1 MFNKILVMKKFILSL
16 LICFGY
22 VSLSA
27 QSNGNYQIKFLEVN
41 RDNSDYAVALLDENK
56 IVFTS
61 EGNADSERGNR
72 NPRKKLYIGDM
83 DFDGE
88 ILNVTKID
96 REDSNKY
103 NTTGVSYTK
112 DQKTVYFSRNKH
124 ARSKSQQRK
133 SKNQRMEIF
142 RAKVDENGKWRD
154 IEKLPFNDKQ
164 SSTGYPALSPDGKK
178 LYFVSDR
185 LPSQGGNDIFVVDIK
200 NETDFGVPQN
210 LGNTI
215 NTSGNETTPFV
226 NSNNIMYFA
235 SDGHES
241 KGGLD
246 IFAAEVFDNHVSEV
260 YHLEEP
266 INSLND
272 DFAYIIN
279 DQTNTGYFTSNRLQ
293 GNENNDLYAFN
304 LEKDKSLEDCF
315 ITVEGL
321 VKDKNTQALLKNA
334 NVELFDLNNNLIE
347 SIQTTDDGFY
357 SFKVPCSEE
366 YNLVGNSADYKE
378 QKQRIEILENNYHKI
393 LHSNLNL
400 TKLMKNEVDES
411 KDLSKILNLA
421 PIYFDFDKV
430 TIRSD
435 ARSELD
441 KIVKIMKEYPEITV
455 EANAHTD
462 SWGPAAYNKVLSERR
477 AQSTIDYIISQG
489 IDPSRIKGKGY
500 GEERLLNDCED
511 PGNCS
516 RAENQLN
523 RRTEFIITS
532 SATSIRLD
540 IHKKV
545 NKEVAEIKPAK
556 GIETSGRS
564 VAKVKVN
571 KGIEKTEV
579 KKSPKRV
586 IAEAT
591 VPKTLMETE
600 KAGLN
605 RNQIMAVKS
614 QDSPVI
620 VNEPVV
626 ADVVN
631 SKTEVKKSPIKVVA
645 EATVPKTLIEPE
657 KADQNKNQKM
667 AVKSKGVPVIVNEKD
682 VADLGNSKTE
692 MASIDP
698 NIKPSPV
705 EPKEEETVLD
715 ENVEIL
721 SEKWVIAKE
730 EEQPKSYGKVTV
742 SNVTAEPNRS
752 QNKAL
757 NHIENEK
764 LKIDEKLKVL
774 EQKYDEVLA
783 NNPSKK
789 QSYFDEKEKIT
800 ALRNEVSEAND
811 IGYSNIIQ
819 YNNQIISFNKT
830 YQRLQGAENKNIP
843 TENENIIVIS
853 ETVPT
858 KKDGKSNVTVFM
870 EEQKELTIEKLNEIE
885 KKFVHAKNMKPEY
898 AENCIEEINKID
910 EFRNEV
916 RSNSAPN
923 WDNIVAYKK
932 TINTFHKSYKDLML
946 QANGG
951 ISARDARFKDNSVAT
966 TRIP

>member
-1 MFNKILVMKKFILSL
+1 MKKFILSL

-22 VSLSA
+22 VALSA

-61 EGNADSERGNR
+61 EGNADSEKGNR
-72 NPRKKLYIGDM
+72 NPRKKLYVGDM

-88 ILNVTKID
+88 ILNVTKVNRD
-96 REDSNKY
+96 DSNKF

-112 DQKTVYFSRNKH
+112 DQKTVYFSRNRH
-124 ARSKSQQRK
+124 ARSKSQQKK

-178 LYFVSDR
+178 LFFVSDR
-185 LPSQGGNDIFVVDIK
+185 LPSQGGNDIFVVEIK

-210 LGNTI
+210 LGKTI
-215 NTSGNETTPFV
+215 NTSGNETTPFI

-235 SDGHES
+235 SDGHET

-334 NVELFDLNNNLIE
+334 NVELFDLNNKLIE

-366 YNLVGNSADYKE
+366 YNLVGNSANYKE

-393 LHSNLNL
+393 LHSNLNM

-462 SWGPAAYNKVLSERR
+462 SWGPAAYNKVLSEKR

-511 PGNCS
+511 PGSCS

-545 NKEVAEIKPAK
+545 NKDVAEIKPSK
-556 GIETSGRS
+556 GIETSGKS

-579 KKSPKRV
+579 KRSPKKV
-586 IAEAT
+586 IAEAS
-591 VPKTLMETE
+591 VAK
-600 KAGLN
+600 
-605 RNQIMAVKS
+605 IM
-614 QDSPVI
+614 
-620 VNEPVV
+620 
-626 ADVVN
+626 
-631 SKTEVKKSPIKVVA
+631 
-645 EATVPKTLIEPE
+645 IEPE
-657 KADQNKNQKM
+657 KANLNKNQKITL
-667 AVKSKGVPVIVNEKD
+667 KSKKAALLVNEKD
-682 VADLGNSKTE
+682 VADIGNSRTE

-698 NIKPSPV
+698 NIKPSLV
-705 EPKEEETVLD
+705 EPNEVETVLD

-730 EEQPKSYGKVTV
+730 EEQPKSYGNITV
-742 SNVTAEPNRS
+742 SNATAEPNKS
-752 QNKAL
+752 KNKAL

-789 QSYFDEKEKIT
+789 QSYFDEKEKIS

-830 YQRLQGAENKNIP
+830 YQRLQGAENKKIS

-858 KKDGKSNVTVFM
+858 KKDDKSNVTVFM

-898 AENCIEEINKID
+898 AENCLEEINKID
-910 EFRNEV
+910 EFRKEV
-916 RSNSAPN
+916 RSNTAPN
-923 WDNIVAYKK
+923 WDHIVAYKK

-946 QANGG
+946 EANGG
-951 ISARDARFKDNSVAT
+951 ISARNARFKDNSVAT

>member
-22 VSLSA
+22 VALSA

-61 EGNADSERGNR
+61 EGNADSEKGNR
-72 NPRKKLYIGDM
+72 NPRKKLYVGDM

-88 ILNVTKID
+88 ILNVTKVNRD
-96 REDSNKY
+96 DSNKF

-112 DQKTVYFSRNKH
+112 DQKTVYFSRNRH
-124 ARSKSQQRK
+124 ARSKSQQKK

-178 LYFVSDR
+178 LFFVSDR
-185 LPSQGGNDIFVVDIK
+185 LPSQGGNDIFVVEIK

-210 LGNTI
+210 LGKTI
-215 NTSGNETTPFV
+215 NTSGNETTPFI

-235 SDGHES
+235 SDGHET

-334 NVELFDLNNNLIE
+334 NVELFDLNNKLIE

-366 YNLVGNSADYKE
+366 YNLVGNSAYYKE

-393 LHSNLNL
+393 LHSNLNM

-462 SWGPAAYNKVLSERR
+462 SWGPAAYNKVLSEKR

-511 PGNCS
+511 PGSCS

-545 NKEVAEIKPAK
+545 NKDVAEIKPSK
-556 GIETSGRS
+556 GIETSGKS

-579 KKSPKRV
+579 KRSPKKV
-586 IAEAT
+586 IAEAS
-591 VPKTLMETE
+591 VAK
-600 KAGLN
+600 
-605 RNQIMAVKS
+605 IM
-614 QDSPVI
+614 
-620 VNEPVV
+620 
-626 ADVVN
+626 
-631 SKTEVKKSPIKVVA
+631 
-645 EATVPKTLIEPE
+645 IEPE
-657 KADQNKNQKM
+657 KANLNKNQKITL
-667 AVKSKGVPVIVNEKD
+667 KSKKAALLVNEKD
-682 VADLGNSKTE
+682 VADIGNSRTE

-698 NIKPSPV
+698 NIKPSLV
-705 EPKEEETVLD
+705 EPNEVETVLD

-730 EEQPKSYGKVTV
+730 EEQPKSYGNITV
-742 SNVTAEPNRS
+742 SNATAEPNKS
-752 QNKAL
+752 KNKAL

-789 QSYFDEKEKIT
+789 QSYFDEKEKIS

-830 YQRLQGAENKNIP
+830 YQRLQGAENKKIS

-858 KKDGKSNVTVFM
+858 KKDDKSNVTVFM

-898 AENCIEEINKID
+898 AENCLEEINKID
-910 EFRNEV
+910 EFRKEV
-916 RSNSAPN
+916 RSNTAPN
-923 WDNIVAYKK
+923 WDHIVAYKK

-946 QANGG
+946 EANGG
-951 ISARDARFKDNSVAT
+951 ISARNARFKDNSVAT

>member
-1 MFNKILVMKKFILSL
+1 MKKFILSL

-22 VSLSA
+22 VALSA

-61 EGNADSERGNR
+61 EGNADSEKGNR
-72 NPRKKLYIGDM
+72 NPRKKLYVGDM

-88 ILNVTKID
+88 ILNVTKVNRD
-96 REDSNKY
+96 DSNKF

-112 DQKTVYFSRNKH
+112 DQKTVYFSRNRH
-124 ARSKSQQRK
+124 ARSKSQQKK

-178 LYFVSDR
+178 LFFVSDR
-185 LPSQGGNDIFVVDIK
+185 LPSQGGNDIFVVEIK

-210 LGNTI
+210 LGKTI
-215 NTSGNETTPFV
+215 NTSGNETTPFI

-235 SDGHES
+235 SDGHET

-334 NVELFDLNNNLIE
+334 NVELFDLNNKLIE

-366 YNLVGNSADYKE
+366 YNLVGNSAYYKE

-393 LHSNLNL
+393 LHSNLNM

-462 SWGPAAYNKVLSERR
+462 SWGPAAYNKVLSEKR

-511 PGNCS
+511 PGSCS

-545 NKEVAEIKPAK
+545 NKDVAEIKPSK
-556 GIETSGRS
+556 GIETSGKS

-579 KKSPKRV
+579 KRSPKKV
-586 IAEAT
+586 IAEAS
-591 VPKTLMETE
+591 VAK
-600 KAGLN
+600 
-605 RNQIMAVKS
+605 IM
-614 QDSPVI
+614 
-620 VNEPVV
+620 
-626 ADVVN
+626 
-631 SKTEVKKSPIKVVA
+631 
-645 EATVPKTLIEPE
+645 IEPE
-657 KADQNKNQKM
+657 KANLNKNQKITL
-667 AVKSKGVPVIVNEKD
+667 KSKKAALLVNEKD
-682 VADLGNSKTE
+682 VADIGNSRTE

-698 NIKPSPV
+698 NIKPSLV
-705 EPKEEETVLD
+705 EPNEVETVLD

-730 EEQPKSYGKVTV
+730 EEQPKSYGNITV
-742 SNVTAEPNRS
+742 SNATAEPNKS
-752 QNKAL
+752 KNKAL

-789 QSYFDEKEKIT
+789 QSYFDEKEKIS

-830 YQRLQGAENKNIP
+830 YQRLQGAENKKIS

-858 KKDGKSNVTVFM
+858 KKDDKSNVTVFM

-898 AENCIEEINKID
+898 AENCLEEINKID

-916 RSNSAPN
+916 RSNTAPN
-923 WDNIVAYKK
+923 WDHIVAYKK

-946 QANGG
+946 EANGG
-951 ISARDARFKDNSVAT
+951 ISARNARFKDNSVAT

>member
-22 VSLSA
+22 VALSA

-61 EGNADSERGNR
+61 EGNADSEKGNR
-72 NPRKKLYIGDM
+72 NPRKKLYVGDM

-88 ILNVTKID
+88 ILNVTKVNRD
-96 REDSNKY
+96 DSNKF

-112 DQKTVYFSRNKH
+112 DQKTVYFSRNRH
-124 ARSKSQQRK
+124 ARSKSQQKK

-178 LYFVSDR
+178 LFFVSDR
-185 LPSQGGNDIFVVDIK
+185 LPSQGGNDIFVVEIK

-210 LGNTI
+210 LGKTI
-215 NTSGNETTPFV
+215 NTSGNETTPFI

-235 SDGHES
+235 SDGHET

-334 NVELFDLNNNLIE
+334 NVELFDLNNKLIE

-366 YNLVGNSADYKE
+366 YNLVGNSANYKE

-393 LHSNLNL
+393 LHSNLNM

-462 SWGPAAYNKVLSERR
+462 SWGPAAYNKVLSEKR

-511 PGNCS
+511 PGSCS

-545 NKEVAEIKPAK
+545 NKDVAEIKPSK
-556 GIETSGRS
+556 GIETSGKS

-579 KKSPKRV
+579 KRSPKKV
-586 IAEAT
+586 IAEAS
-591 VPKTLMETE
+591 VAK
-600 KAGLN
+600 
-605 RNQIMAVKS
+605 IM
-614 QDSPVI
+614 
-620 VNEPVV
+620 
-626 ADVVN
+626 
-631 SKTEVKKSPIKVVA
+631 
-645 EATVPKTLIEPE
+645 IEPE
-657 KADQNKNQKM
+657 KANLNKNQKITL
-667 AVKSKGVPVIVNEKD
+667 KSKKAALLVNEKD
-682 VADLGNSKTE
+682 VADIGNSRTE

-698 NIKPSPV
+698 NIKPSLV
-705 EPKEEETVLD
+705 EPNEVETVLD

-730 EEQPKSYGKVTV
+730 EEQPKSYGNITV
-742 SNVTAEPNRS
+742 SNATAEPNKS
-752 QNKAL
+752 KNKAL

-789 QSYFDEKEKIT
+789 QSYFDEKEKIS

-830 YQRLQGAENKNIP
+830 YQRLQGAENKKIS

-858 KKDGKSNVTVFM
+858 KKDDKSNVTVFM

-898 AENCIEEINKID
+898 AENCLEEINKID
-910 EFRNEV
+910 EFRKEV
-916 RSNSAPN
+916 RSNTAPN
-923 WDNIVAYKK
+923 WDHIVAYKK

-946 QANGG
+946 EANGG
-951 ISARDARFKDNSVAT
+951 ISARNARFKDNSVAT

>member
-1 MFNKILVMKKFILSL
+1 
-16 LICFGY
+16 
-22 VSLSA
+22 
-27 QSNGNYQIKFLEVN
+27 
-41 RDNSDYAVALLDENK
+41 
-56 IVFTS
+56 
-61 EGNADSERGNR
+61 
-72 NPRKKLYIGDM
+72 
-83 DFDGE
+83 
-88 ILNVTKID
+88 
-96 REDSNKY
+96 
-103 NTTGVSYTK
+103 
-112 DQKTVYFSRNKH
+112 
-124 ARSKSQQRK
+124 
-133 SKNQRMEIF
+133 
-142 RAKVDENGKWRD
+142 D
-154 IEKLPFNDKQ
+154 IEKLPFNDKH

-178 LYFVSDR
+178 LFFVSDR
-185 LPSQGGNDIFVVDIK
+185 LPSQGGNDIFVVEIK

-210 LGNTI
+210 LGKTI
-215 NTSGNETTPFV
+215 NTSGNETTPFI

-235 SDGHES
+235 SDGHET

-334 NVELFDLNNNLIE
+334 NVELFDLNNKLIE

-366 YNLVGNSADYKE
+366 YNLVGNSANYKE

-393 LHSNLNL
+393 LHSNLNM

-462 SWGPAAYNKVLSERR
+462 SWGPAAYNKVLSEKR

-511 PGNCS
+511 PGSCS

-545 NKEVAEIKPAK
+545 NKDVAEIKPSK
-556 GIETSGRS
+556 GIETSDKS

-579 KKSPKRV
+579 KRSPKKV
-586 IAEAT
+586 IAEAS
-591 VPKTLMETE
+591 VAK
-600 KAGLN
+600 
-605 RNQIMAVKS
+605 IM
-614 QDSPVI
+614 
-620 VNEPVV
+620 
-626 ADVVN
+626 
-631 SKTEVKKSPIKVVA
+631 
-645 EATVPKTLIEPE
+645 IEPE
-657 KADQNKNQKM
+657 KANLNKNQKITL
-667 AVKSKGVPVIVNEKD
+667 KSKKAALLVNEKD
-682 VADLGNSKTE
+682 VADIGNSRTE

-698 NIKPSPV
+698 NIKPSLV
-705 EPKEEETVLD
+705 EPNEVETVLD

-721 SEKWVIAKE
+721 SEKWVIAEE
-730 EEQPKSYGKVTV
+730 EEQPKSYGNITV
-742 SNVTAEPNRS
+742 SNATAEPNKS
-752 QNKAL
+752 KNKAL

-789 QSYFDEKEKIT
+789 QSYFDEKEKIS

-830 YQRLQGAENKNIP
+830 YQRLQGAENKKIS

-853 ETVPT
+853 ETV
-858 KKDGKSNVTVFM
+858 
-870 EEQKELTIEKLNEIE
+870 
-885 KKFVHAKNMKPEY
+885 
-898 AENCIEEINKID
+898 
-910 EFRNEV
+910 
-916 RSNSAPN
+916 
-923 WDNIVAYKK
+923 
-932 TINTFHKSYKDLML
+932 
-946 QANGG
+946 
-951 ISARDARFKDNSVAT
+951 
-966 TRIP
+966 

>member
-1 MFNKILVMKKFILSL
+1 MKKFILSL

-22 VSLSA
+22 VSLNA

-61 EGNADSERGNR
+61 EGNRDSEKGNR
-72 NPRKKLYIGDM
+72 NPRKKLFVGDM

-88 ILNVTKID
+88 ILNVTKVNKD
-96 REDSNKY
+96 ESNKY

-112 DQKTVYFSRNKH
+112 DQKTVYFSRNRH
-124 ARSKSQQRK
+124 ARSKSKQRK

-142 RAKVDENGKWRD
+142 RARVDENGKWTD
-154 IEKLPFNDKQ
+154 IEKLPFNDKKT
-164 SSTGYPALSPDGKK
+164 SAGYPALSADGTK
-178 LYFVSDR
+178 LYFVSNR
-185 LPSQGGNDIFVVDIK
+185 LPSSGGNDIFVVNIN
-200 NETDFGVPQN
+200 NETEFGEPQN
-210 LGNTI
+210 LGKTI
-215 NTSGNETTPFV
+215 NTPGNETTPFI
-226 NSNNIMYFA
+226 NSNNVLYFA
-235 SDGHES
+235 SDGHKG

-246 IFAAEVFDNHVSEV
+246 IFAAEVFDNHVSDV

-347 SIQTTDDGFY
+347 SIQTADDGFY

-366 YNLVGNSADYKE
+366 YNLVGNSTNYKE

-462 SWGPAAYNKVLSERR
+462 SWGPAAYNKILSEKR
-477 AQSTIDYIISQG
+477 AKSTVNYIISQG
-489 IDPSRIKGKGY
+489 IDPSRIIGKGF

-511 PGNCS
+511 PSQCS
-516 RAENQLN
+516 RAQNQLN

-532 SATSIRLD
+532 AATSIRLD
-540 IHKKV
+540 IHKKIK
-545 NKEVAEIKPAK
+545 KEVVDNKTKTVMEITDNSVARVNTDREIK
-556 GIETSGRS
+556 
-564 VAKVKVN
+564 KV
-571 KGIEKTEV
+571 EL
-579 KKSPKRV
+579 KKSTKA
-586 IAEAT
+586 IDT
-591 VPKTLMETE
+591 SE
-600 KAGLN
+600 K
-605 RNQIMAVKS
+605 S
-614 QDSPVI
+614 
-620 VNEPVV
+620 V
-626 ADVVN
+626 ADV
-631 SKTEVKKSPIKVVA
+631 KVKSEIEKVEPKESAKKMIA
-645 EATVPKTLIEPE
+645 ERAAPETLIEPKRIDHNKTE
-657 KADQNKNQKM
+657 KLVARNKKEP
-667 AVKSKGVPVIVNEKD
+667 VKVDRID
-682 VADLGNSKTE
+682 FADLENSTTE
-692 MASIDP
+692 MASINP
-698 NIKPSPV
+698 NVKPTKI
-705 EPKEEETVLD
+705 EPKEAETVLD
-715 ENVEIL
+715 DNVEIL
-721 SEKWVIAKE
+721 SEKWVTQE
-730 EEQPKSYGKVTV
+730 EEKKPKTIAKVTV
-742 SNVTAEPNRS
+742 TNASAEPNRS
-752 QNKAL
+752 KNKAL
-757 NHIENEK
+757 NHIDSEK
-764 LKIDEKLKVL
+764 SKIDEKLKTL

-789 QSYFDEKEKIT
+789 QSYFLEKEKIS
-800 ALRNEVSEAND
+800 ALRKEVSEAND
-811 IGYSNIIQ
+811 IGFSNIIQ

-830 YQRLQGAENKNIP
+830 YQRLQGAENKKVP
-843 TENENIIVIS
+843 TENENIIIIS
-853 ETVPT
+853 ESVPT
-858 KKDGKSNVTVFM
+858 KKDDKSNVTAFM
-870 EEQKELTIEKLNEIE
+870 EEQKEITIEKLNDIE

-898 AENCIEEINKID
+898 AENCLQEIEKID
-910 EFRNEV
+910 AFRKEV
-916 RSNSAPN
+916 KSNPLPN
-923 WDNIVAYKK
+923 WDNIVAYKQ
-932 TINTFHKSYKDLML
+932 TINTFHKSYKELML

-951 ISARDARFKDNSVAT
+951 ISARNARFKDNSVAS
-966 TRIP
+966 TRTP

>member
-1 MFNKILVMKKFILSL
+1 MKKYILSL

-22 VSLSA
+22 VALNA

-61 EGNADSERGNR
+61 EGNADSEKGNR
-72 NPRKKLYIGDM
+72 NPRKKLYVGDM

-88 ILNVTKID
+88 ILNVTKVD
-96 REDSNKY
+96 RDDSNKY

-112 DQKTVYFSRNKH
+112 DQKTVYFSRNRH

-142 RAKVDENGKWRD
+142 RAKVDDNGKWRD

-178 LYFVSDR
+178 LFFVSDR
-185 LPSQGGNDIFVVDIK
+185 LPSQGGNDIFVVEIK
-200 NETDFGVPQN
+200 NEKDFGVPQN
-210 LGNTI
+210 LGKTI
-215 NTSGNETTPFV
+215 NTSGNETTPFI

-279 DQTNTGYFTSNRLQ
+279 DLTNTGYFTSNRLQ

-304 LEKDKSLEDCF
+304 LERDKSSEDCF

-321 VKDKNTQALLKNA
+321 VKDKSTQALLKNA
-334 NVELFDLNNNLIE
+334 NVELFDLNNKLIE

-366 YNLVGNSADYKE
+366 YNLVGNSANYKE

-393 LHSNLNL
+393 LHSNLNM

-462 SWGPAAYNKVLSERR
+462 SWGPAAYNKVLSEKR
-477 AQSTIDYIISQG
+477 AQSAIDYIISQG

-500 GEERLLNDCED
+500 GEERLLNNCED
-511 PGNCS
+511 PGSCS

-545 NKEVAEIKPAK
+545 NKDVAEIKSSK
-556 GIETSGRS
+556 GIETTGKS
-564 VAKVKVN
+564 VAKVKIN

-579 KKSPKRV
+579 KKSLKRV
-586 IAEAT
+586 TAEAST
-591 VPKTLMETE
+591 PKSSIEPE
-600 KAGLN
+600 QADLN
-605 RNQIMAVKS
+605 KNQKTAVKS
-614 QDSPVI
+614 DDATVS
-620 VNEPVV
+620 VNEP
-626 ADVVN
+626 AAAELMN
-631 SKTEVKKSPIKVVA
+631 SKNEVKSSPKKAIVEVS
-645 EATVPKTLIEPE
+645 VPKTLIEPA
-657 KADQNKNQKM
+657 KVDQNKTQKM
-667 AVKSKGVPVIVNEKD
+667 AVISKNVPVIAGEKD
-682 VADLGNSKTE
+682 LADIGNSKTE
-692 MASIDP
+692 MATIDP
-698 NIKPSPV
+698 NIKPSLA
-705 EPKEEETVLD
+705 EPLKEETVLD

-721 SEKWVIAKE
+721 SEKWVVAEE
-730 EEQPKSYGKVTV
+730 EEQPKKYSKVSV
-742 SNVTAEPNRS
+742 SNATAEPNLS
-752 QNKAL
+752 KNKAL
-757 NHIENEK
+757 NHIEQEK

-783 NNPSKK
+783 IHPSKK
-789 QSYFDEKEKIT
+789 QSYFDEKEKIS
-800 ALRNEVSEAND
+800 ALRKEVSEAND
-811 IGYSNIIQ
+811 LGYSNIIQ

-830 YQRLQGAENKNIP
+830 YQRLEGAENKKIS

-853 ETVPT
+853 ETVPA
-858 KKDGKSNVTVFM
+858 KKEDKSNVTVFM

-916 RSNSAPN
+916 RSNEAPN
-923 WDNIVAYKK
+923 WDHIVAYKK
-932 TINTFHKSYKDLML
+932 TINTFHKSYNDLML